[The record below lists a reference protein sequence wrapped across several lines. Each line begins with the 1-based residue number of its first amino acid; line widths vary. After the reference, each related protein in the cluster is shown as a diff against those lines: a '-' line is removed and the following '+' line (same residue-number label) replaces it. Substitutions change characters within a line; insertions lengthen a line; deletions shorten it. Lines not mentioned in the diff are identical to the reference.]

1 MFPCRCHLSMVSFVA
16 KIVPTGM
23 YRNIVHTSRYNCQ
36 VVSGSIDASSLQKK
50 EDQAR
55 FHRSLAAVR
64 EVLSRKSQGQVAKTY
79 GMIQR
84 AGILLTTRKSHAS
97 VKRSAAKKERRNHH
111 DREEQN
117 LPHLPHLPR
126 LLTLITRDVLSQ
138 LPKERK
144 TETGKALIRVETRPS
159 VPLFPCRCR
168 LC

>member
-1 MFPCRCHLSMVSFVA
+1 
-16 KIVPTGM
+16 
-23 YRNIVHTSRYNCQ
+23 

-111 DREEQN
+111 DREEQSFPS
-117 LPHLPHLPR
+117 LPSF
-126 LLTLITRDVLSQ
+126 LTSPTRDVLC
-138 LPKERK
+138 
-144 TETGKALIRVETRPS
+144 RVAAGRRQPRSHEPGGMNGAT
-159 VPLFPCRCR
+159 
-168 LC
+168 